1 MGRTT
6 QEGANMSE
14 EALRALLDRINTDES
29 FREQVAADPGAALI
43 DQAELSQVEK
53 YALVLNDEDGLRH
66 LLGEDTSGFAR
77 SALPNPFAIV
87 VPSKPKPTSPANP
100 GCYDACH
107 TATWIE
113 AMR

>member
-1 MGRTT
+1 
-6 QEGANMSE
+6 MSE
-14 EALRALLDRINTDES
+14 EALRSLLNRINSDES

-77 SALPNPFAIV
+77 AALPNPFAIV
-87 VPSKPKPTSPANP
+87 NKPNKPKPTSPANP

-113 AMR
+113 VMR